1 MFEFAARLFRR
12 AKLPLARFFRDEAEP
27 IETRRELSERF
38 LRELDELVWDG
49 EFSRGVAEQIAR
61 DIFEPPAPGRRPLV
75 RVEVWQS
82 YIRDRTGSVALYA
95 VGGRHDPDTSKPS
108 PR

>member
-1 MFEFAARLFRR
+1 MYELAARLLRR
-12 AKLPLARFFRDEAEP
+12 AALPVARFFRGGAEQ

-49 EFSRGVAEQIAR
+49 EFSRAVAEQIAR
-61 DIFEPPAPGRRPLV
+61 DIFEPLTPGRRPLV
-75 RVEVWQS
+75 RAEVWQS
-82 YIRDRTGSVALYA
+82 YVRERTGSVGLYA
-95 VGGRHDPDTSKPS
+95 VGGRHDPDRSNRS